1 MNIYKALEKIII
13 VKPFALGASLFSEDM
28 EAELDSDEDIIIWEL
43 LKNISSLGVKITENT
58 VKFYPMIVWEGKRT
72 FSVEDITD
80 DAYKIL
86 ECIDFDKIPLNLRV
100 RVADIIWSYKKNYQ
114 TAKIAEV
121 SYFELFKLWFSRENW
136 TGTLDIIKRAICI
149 SAQINDNEMYEKSCD
164 YVFEQ
169 LVAIDGKDDGFL
181 SLRLLNILVFHEYK
195 DMQVYINIA
204 TKIVN
209 YNYEDVFKVEQAY
222 SIVEKCYSKLKKPI
236 QVKNTNL
243 SLADYYVQYADKIIR
258 TSMQDVMKAEHYLKQ
273 AVLLYRNNGSV
284 GKAEEAHRKLVSIQ
298 KEIPKLMDCFSTKID
313 VSGFHKTIDLN
324 LENLSV
330 EESIVRLIQMIT
342 LYKKEDIK
350 NEVIE
355 EYKNHPLSNLFEKN
369 MKNDS
374 GQTIFTLPPLDIS
387 HIEANEGLLDLHINQ
402 KIVKNGKIVGDV
414 CIKYALYRIR
424 KNHDIKKQNVEFLI
438 KDNPII
444 PEGRE
449 QIFCSALY
457 MILCGQ
463 YYEGIHILAP
473 QVENLFR
480 CIAKKVGGLT
490 VTLESDGSSKEKVLS
505 SIFDLPELIDCYDN
519 DILYLFKALLNEQSG
534 ANIRNEIAHGIV
546 SEVDA
551 SSGIFLYFAV
561 AVMKL
566 LALTSSRYY
575 DILKNSKKLGKLVM
589 SNKDA
594 IKICKTSVPDSASS

>member
-100 RVADIIWSYKKNYQ
+100 RVADILWSYKKNYQ

-273 AVLLYRNNGSV
+273 AVYYIEIMVVLAR
-284 GKAEEAHRKLVSIQ
+284 Q
-298 KEIPKLMDCFSTKID
+298 KRHT
-313 VSGFHKTIDLN
+313 
-324 LENLSV
+324 EN
-330 EESIVRLIQMIT
+330 
-342 LYKKEDIK
+342 
-350 NEVIE
+350 
-355 EYKNHPLSNLFEKN
+355 
-369 MKNDS
+369 
-374 GQTIFTLPPLDIS
+374 
-387 HIEANEGLLDLHINQ
+387 
-402 KIVKNGKIVGDV
+402 
-414 CIKYALYRIR
+414 
-424 KNHDIKKQNVEFLI
+424 
-438 KDNPII
+438 
-444 PEGRE
+444 
-449 QIFCSALY
+449 
-457 MILCGQ
+457 
-463 YYEGIHILAP
+463 
-473 QVENLFR
+473 
-480 CIAKKVGGLT
+480 
-490 VTLESDGSSKEKVLS
+490 
-505 SIFDLPELIDCYDN
+505 
-519 DILYLFKALLNEQSG
+519 
-534 ANIRNEIAHGIV
+534 
-546 SEVDA
+546 
-551 SSGIFLYFAV
+551 
-561 AVMKL
+561 
-566 LALTSSRYY
+566 
-575 DILKNSKKLGKLVM
+575 
-589 SNKDA
+589 
-594 IKICKTSVPDSASS
+594 

>member
-100 RVADIIWSYKKNYQ
+100 RVADILWSYKKNYQ

-222 SIVEKCYSKLKKPI
+222 SIVEK
-236 QVKNTNL
+236 
-243 SLADYYVQYADKIIR
+243 
-258 TSMQDVMKAEHYLKQ
+258 
-273 AVLLYRNNGSV
+273 
-284 GKAEEAHRKLVSIQ
+284 
-298 KEIPKLMDCFSTKID
+298 
-313 VSGFHKTIDLN
+313 
-324 LENLSV
+324 
-330 EESIVRLIQMIT
+330 
-342 LYKKEDIK
+342 
-350 NEVIE
+350 
-355 EYKNHPLSNLFEKN
+355 
-369 MKNDS
+369 
-374 GQTIFTLPPLDIS
+374 
-387 HIEANEGLLDLHINQ
+387 
-402 KIVKNGKIVGDV
+402 
-414 CIKYALYRIR
+414 
-424 KNHDIKKQNVEFLI
+424 
-438 KDNPII
+438 
-444 PEGRE
+444 
-449 QIFCSALY
+449 
-457 MILCGQ
+457 
-463 YYEGIHILAP
+463 
-473 QVENLFR
+473 
-480 CIAKKVGGLT
+480 
-490 VTLESDGSSKEKVLS
+490 
-505 SIFDLPELIDCYDN
+505 
-519 DILYLFKALLNEQSG
+519 
-534 ANIRNEIAHGIV
+534 
-546 SEVDA
+546 
-551 SSGIFLYFAV
+551 
-561 AVMKL
+561 
-566 LALTSSRYY
+566 
-575 DILKNSKKLGKLVM
+575 
-589 SNKDA
+589 
-594 IKICKTSVPDSASS
+594 